1 MYQVPIVGLVHY
13 FANKRRIKMF
23 QYLPKLDSKSI
34 PSAVEAV
41 SATRKTVD
49 ATLNTVTHKETKS
62 ALEYLTKSQFDLAD
76 IYADFYDS
84 AVANSVKQYN
94 AIVAA

>member
-1 MYQVPIVGLVHY
+1 
-13 FANKRRIKMF
+13 MF
-23 QYLPKLDSKSI
+23 KYLPKLDSKSI
-34 PSAVEAV
+34 PTAAEAV

-76 IYADFYDS
+76 IYAGFYDS

-94 AIVAA
+94 TFRDTVVTA